1 MRPSAVCPGV
11 FTDVMLQSGGATT
24 RNRRLKYDWC
34 SVQLEKFLM
43 PILEEGPKSMLF
55 QQDGGSALHF
65 ESSWIESYEDRD
77 HQTQP

>member
-1 MRPSAVCPGV
+1 
-11 FTDVMLQSGGATT
+11 
-24 RNRRLKYDWC
+24 
-34 SVQLEKFLM
+34 M